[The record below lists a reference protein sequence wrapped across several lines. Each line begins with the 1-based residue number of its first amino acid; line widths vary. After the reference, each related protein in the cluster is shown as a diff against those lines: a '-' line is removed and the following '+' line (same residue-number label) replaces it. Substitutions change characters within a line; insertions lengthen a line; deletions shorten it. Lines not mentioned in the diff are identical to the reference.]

1 MREGTKTF
9 KFFELMKRPD
19 GATFKELLAVAD
31 DWKQNTLRG
40 FLSANKKRGVE
51 SFRRED
57 STHAY
62 RVVTVTAA
70 EVEHPDVPPA
80 A

>member
-51 SFRRED
+51 RFKRED
-57 STHAY
+57 GTHAY
-62 RVVTVTAA
+62 RVAAA
-70 EVEHPDVPPA
+70 EVEQAEVPPA

>member
-9 KFFELMKRPD
+9 KFLEMMKRPD
-19 GATFKELLAVAD
+19 GATFKELLAAAV
-31 DWKQNTLRG
+31 DWKENTLRG

-57 STHAY
+57 GTHAY
-62 RVVTVTAA
+62 RVVEVAD